1 MQVLLRSDV
10 AGIGR
15 RGDIVTVSSG
25 HARNFLLPK
34 GLAVEASEGTVAQA
48 AAMQRARSAR
58 EAADRESAQT
68 IAASLAQRAVTIT
81 AKAGAEGRLFGSV
94 TANDIVT
101 AVDEQFGIS
110 LERTTTWSFAVPSL
124 STRCPQVKPAM
135 PSVGIRSAVH
145 DDQRHPHLSP
155 RCPQRCSPCCEQ
167 HGTSR
172 VMACQ

>member
-94 TANDIVT
+94 TAT

-110 LERTTTWSFAVPSL
+110 LDRKKVDISEPIRTVGAHSVTVALFADI
-124 STRCPQVKPAM
+124 
-135 PSVGIRSAVH
+135 VGTVRLEVVA
-145 DDQRHPHLSP
+145 R
-155 RCPQRCSPCCEQ
+155 
-167 HGTSR
+167 
-172 VMACQ
+172 